1 VKKNFIYNYSLHGNY
16 GFIIA
21 ESYLSIFSLQMAWL
35 SALRRIAG
43 ISAGPL
49 SDALRTELYTLVL
62 GTISLPINVPGTNY
76 NKGLHVLF
84 LALHA

>member
-21 ESYLSIFSLQMAWL
+21 ESYLSIFSLQMALL